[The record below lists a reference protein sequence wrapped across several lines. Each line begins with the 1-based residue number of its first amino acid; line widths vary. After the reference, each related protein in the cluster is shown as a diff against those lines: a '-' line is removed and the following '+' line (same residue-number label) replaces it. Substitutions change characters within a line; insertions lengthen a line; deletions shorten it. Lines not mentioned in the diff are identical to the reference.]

1 MNLSV
6 PCARI
11 RLAMNKNTV
20 SNARV
25 VASAILGLIAL
36 LFLQGCA
43 SGAYEVVPRTTS
55 GKLQSVSSGTIVAT
69 KNVLIEGEVSRL
81 GQTSGAIAGSAIG
94 QTIGEGS
101 GRTLAT
107 AGGAVIGGIVGGMV
121 EKELTKKQ
129 AQELTVNLDD
139 GGTVVVVQLRRDIGF
154 VEGDRVSVTHT
165 PTGEAHV
172 AHAHYQT
179 DGIY

>member
-1 MNLSV
+1 MDKNLVSARRTSV
-6 PCARI
+6 C
-11 RLAMNKNTV
+11 
-20 SNARV
+20 
-25 VASAILGLIAL
+25 AL
-36 LFLQGCA
+36 LALAAMLVFQGCA
-43 SGAYEVVPRTTS
+43 TGAYETVPRNTS
-55 GKLQSVSSGTIVAT
+55 GKLQSVSSGTVVAT
-69 KNVLIEGEVSRL
+69 KNVLIEGQSSRL
-81 GQTSGAIAGSAIG
+81 GQASGAIAGSAIG

-107 AGGAVIGGIVGGMV
+107 AGGAVVGGIVGAMV

-129 AQELTVNLDD
+129 AQELTVSLDD
-139 GGTVVVVQLRRDIGF
+139 GGTVVVVQVRRDLAF

-172 AHAHYQT
+172 SHAHYQT